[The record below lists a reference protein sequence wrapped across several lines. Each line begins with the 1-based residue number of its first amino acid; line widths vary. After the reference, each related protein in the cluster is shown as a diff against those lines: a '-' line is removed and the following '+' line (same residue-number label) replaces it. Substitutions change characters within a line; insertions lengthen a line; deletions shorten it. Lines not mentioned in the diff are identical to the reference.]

1 MKKLKLLLVL
11 VLLLTVSVYSYED
24 DVQHDNGYY
33 YIIIKNKS
41 PKLVNA
47 IVVEEIYKAEWD
59 IVTTINVDKTSN
71 LKTFYKTHLIC
82 QENYLSKGVRKFKEI
97 GNLIPCRITVLVE
110 GTKVKVMAEDIE
122 EIAKIY
128 GIKDKEF
135 LAFLKKVQDE
145 LVSILVKTASR
156 LSPKTFKPMY

>member
-1 MKKLKLLLVL
+1 MKALNFLLVL
-11 VLLLTVSVYSYED
+11 VLLLTAHVHSYED
-24 DVQHDNGYY
+24 DIQHYKGYY

-47 IVVEEIYKAEWD
+47 TVVEEIYKAGWD
-59 IVTTINVDKTSN
+59 IVATVNVDKTSN

-110 GTKVKVMAEDIE
+110 GSKVKVMVEDVE
-122 EIAKIY
+122 EIAKVY
-128 GIKDKEF
+128 GIKDKGF
-135 LAFLKKVQDE
+135 LTFLKKVQDE
-145 LVSILVKTASR
+145 LVSILIKTSSR